1 MAGTAANLQPATL
14 RREAGALL
22 GFMERQRNIY
32 KRFWA
37 WELVFFA
44 YSLISVLS
52 IGYLASGLPSIN
64 GGAAVDTRST
74 QLYLLAGALVWSYL
88 SLIFMEVAY
97 AIGFERWEGT
107 IEYTFMAPVRRT
119 THLMGVWCATVI
131 YGFIRTAL
139 VIAVVVPLFHVDLH
153 GVNGWSMLVI
163 LLVAT
168 LPLAGIGIMV
178 AIMPLLAPEKGEQ
191 MSMSIQG
198 VFLLISGV
206 YYPVSVLPQPLHALG
221 VASPLTYMLDGI
233 RDALLR
239 GRSVGDMLPIL
250 GMLALS
256 GAVLIPFA
264 LWLFSR
270 AEQRAKRLGLLKRS
284 G

>member
-1 MAGTAANLQPATL
+1 MADIAAPQQPATL

-37 WELVFFA
+37 WELVFFV
-44 YSLISVLS
+44 YSLISVCS
-52 IGYLASGLPSIN
+52 IGYLASGLPSI
-64 GGAAVDTRST
+64 GAGAHVDTRST
-74 QLYLLAGALVWSYL
+74 QLYLLAGALLWSYL

-97 AIGFERWEGT
+97 AIGIERWEGT

-131 YGFIRTAL
+131 YGLIRTVL
-139 VIAVVVPLFHVDLH
+139 VIAVIVPLFHIDLH
-153 GVNGWSMLVI
+153 GVNGWSVVVI
-163 LLVAT
+163 MLVAT
-168 LPLAGIGIMV
+168 LPLAAIGIMV

-191 MSMSIQG
+191 MSISIQG
-198 VFLLISGV
+198 VFLLVSGV
-206 YYPVSVLPQPLHALG
+206 YYPVAVLPQPLHALG
-221 VASPLTYMLDGI
+221 LASPLTYMLDGI
-233 RDALLR
+233 RDALMR
-239 GRSVGDMLPIL
+239 GRSVVDMLPML
-250 GMLALS
+250 GLLALS
-256 GAVLIPFA
+256 GVVLIPVA

-270 AEQRAKRLGLLKRS
+270 AERRAKRLGLLKRS

>member
-74 QLYLLAGALVWSYL
+74 RLYLLAGALVWSYL

-221 VASPLTYMLDGI
+221 LASPLTYMLDGI

-239 GRSVGDMLPIL
+239 GRSVGDMLPML

>member
-1 MAGTAANLQPATL
+1 MAELAAPQPATL

-44 YSLISVLS
+44 YSLISVCS
-52 IGYLASGLPSIN
+52 IGYLANGLTSIGGGVPST
-64 GGAAVDTRST
+64 ARST
-74 QLYLLAGALVWSYL
+74 QIYLLAGALLWSYL

-107 IEYTFMAPVRRT
+107 IEYTFMAPVRRA

-131 YGFIRTAL
+131 YGLIRTAV
-139 VIAVVVPLFHVDLH
+139 VIAVIVPLFHLDLR
-153 GVNGWSMLVI
+153 GADGWSVLVI

-168 LPLAGIGIMV
+168 LPLAAIGIMV

-198 VFLLISGV
+198 LFLLVSGV

-221 VASPLTYMLDGI
+221 LASPLTYVLDGI
-233 RDALLR
+233 RDALLH
-239 GRSVGDMLPIL
+239 GRPVGDMLP
-250 GMLALS
+250 MLSMLVLS
-256 GAVLIPFA
+256 GVVLIPASLSLFA
-264 LWLFSR
+264 R
-270 AEQRAKRLGLLKRS
+270 AERRAKRLGLLKRS

>member
-1 MAGTAANLQPATL
+1 MATVATPQPPTPL
-14 RREAGALL
+14 RREVSALL

-37 WELVFFA
+37 WESVFFL
-44 YSLISVLS
+44 YSLISVAS
-52 IGYLASGLPSIN
+52 IGFLATGLPAIN
-64 GGAAVDTRST
+64 AGSHVNLRDT
-74 QLYLLAGALVWSYL
+74 QLYLLAGSLLWSYL
-88 SLIFMEVAY
+88 SLIFMEIAWAVAL
-97 AIGFERWEGT
+97 ERWEGT

-119 THLMGVWCATVI
+119 THLLGVWSAVAI
-131 YGFIRTAL
+131 YGLIRVVL
-139 VIAVVVPLFHVDLH
+139 VGAVLVPLFHIDLH
-153 GVNGWSMLVI
+153 GVNALSVLVI

-178 AIMPLLAPEKGEQ
+178 AIMPLIAPEKGEQ
-191 MSMSIQG
+191 MCFTIEG
-198 VFLLISGV
+198 IFLLVSGV
-206 YYPVSVLPQPLHALG
+206 YYPVSVLPQPLHAMGL
-221 VASPLTYMLDGI
+221 ASPLTYMLDGI
-233 RDALLR
+233 RDALLH
-239 GRSVGDMLPIL
+239 GRAVGDMLPLL

-256 GAVLIPFA
+256 GVALVPIG

>member
-1 MAGTAANLQPATL
+1 MADITAPPSGGLL

-32 KRFWA
+32 KRFWT

-52 IGYLASGLPSIN
+52 IGYLASGLPAVT
-64 GGAAVDTRST
+64 GGAPVDTRST
-74 QLYLLAGALVWSYL
+74 QLYLLAGALLWSYL
-88 SLIFMEVAY
+88 SMIFMEVAY
-97 AIGFERWEGT
+97 AIGIERWEGT
-107 IEYTFMAPVRRT
+107 IEYTFMAPVRRA
-119 THLMGVWCATVI
+119 THLIGVWCATVI
-131 YGFIRTAL
+131 YALLRTAL
-139 VIAVVVPLFHVDLH
+139 IVVVLVPLFHLDLR
-153 GVNGWSMLVI
+153 GADLWAALVI

-168 LPLAGIGIMV
+168 LPLAGIGILV

-191 MSMSIQG
+191 MSVSVQG
-198 VFLLISGV
+198 VFLLVSGV
-206 YYPVSVLPQPLHALG
+206 YYPVDVLPQPLHAMGL
-221 VASPLTYMLDGI
+221 ASPLTYVLQGI

-239 GRSVGDMLPIL
+239 GRSALDMLPML

-256 GAVLIPFA
+256 GAVLIPVS

-270 AEQRAKRLGLLKRS
+270 AERRAKRLGLLKRS

>member
-1 MAGTAANLQPATL
+1 MADIAAAPPTAL
-14 RREAGALL
+14 RREASALF
-22 GFMERQRNIY
+22 GFMERQRNLY

-37 WELVFFA
+37 WELVFFL
-44 YSLISVLS
+44 YSLISVAS
-52 IGYLASGLPSIN
+52 IGYLAAGLPTISA
-64 GGAAVDTRST
+64 GSHVDLRST
-74 QLYLLAGALVWSYL
+74 QLYLLAGALLWSYL
-88 SLIFMEVAY
+88 SLIFMEVAW
-97 AIGFERWEGT
+97 AVGIERWEGT
-107 IEYTFMAPVRRT
+107 IEYTFMAPVRRA
-119 THLMGVWCATVI
+119 THLMGVWSAVVI
-131 YGFIRTAL
+131 YGL
-139 VIAVVVPLFHVDLH
+139 VRVVLVGAVLVPLFHIDLQ
-153 GVNGWSMLVI
+153 GVNGWSVLVI

-178 AIMPLLAPEKGEQ
+178 AIMPLIAPEKGEQ
-191 MSMSIQG
+191 MCFTIEG
-198 VFLLISGV
+198 LFLLVSGV

-221 VASPLTYMLDGI
+221 LASPLTYMLDGI

-239 GRSVGDMLPIL
+239 GRAIADMLPLL
-250 GMLALS
+250 GILALS

>member
-1 MAGTAANLQPATL
+1 MADTAATVQPTAL

-37 WELVFFA
+37 WELVFFV
-44 YSLISVLS
+44 YSLISVCS
-52 IGYLASGLPSIN
+52 IGYLASGLPSI
-64 GGAAVDTRST
+64 GAGAHVDTRST
-74 QLYLLAGALVWSYL
+74 QLYLLAGALLWSYL

-97 AIGFERWEGT
+97 AIGIERWEGT

-131 YGFIRTAL
+131 YGLIRTVL
-139 VIAVVVPLFHVDLH
+139 VIAVIVPLFHIDLH
-153 GVNGWSMLVI
+153 GVNGWSVLVI

-168 LPLAGIGIMV
+168 LPLAAIGIMV

-191 MSMSIQG
+191 MSITIQG
-198 VFLLISGV
+198 VFLLVSGV
-206 YYPVSVLPQPLHALG
+206 YYPVAVLPQPLHALG
-221 VASPLTYMLDGI
+221 LVSPLTYMLDGI

-239 GRSVGDMLPIL
+239 GRSVGEMLPLL
-250 GMLALS
+250 GLLALS
-256 GAVLIPFA
+256 GVLLIPFA

>member
-1 MAGTAANLQPATL
+1 MAAGTASGTTAL
-14 RREAGALL
+14 RREMGALL

-37 WELVFFA
+37 WEVVFFA
-44 YSLISVLS
+44 YSLISVCS
-52 IGYLASGLPSIN
+52 IGYLASGLPSIG
-64 GGAAVDTRST
+64 GGAQVDTRTT
-74 QLYLLAGALVWSYL
+74 QLYLLAGALLWSYL

-97 AIGFERWEGT
+97 AIGIERWEGT

-131 YGFIRTAL
+131 YGLVRTAV
-139 VIAVVVPLFHVDLH
+139 VIAVIVPLFHIDLH
-153 GVNGWSMLVI
+153 GVNGWSVLVI

-168 LPLAGIGIMV
+168 LPLAAIGIMV

-191 MSMSIQG
+191 MSISIQG
-198 VFLLISGV
+198 VFLLVSGV

-221 VASPLTYMLDGI
+221 LASPLTYVLDGI

-239 GRSVGDMLPIL
+239 GRSVGDMLPML
-250 GMLALS
+250 GMLVLS
-256 GAVLIPFA
+256 GLVLIPVA